1 VWREVETSWLN
12 SYYARLVPHIE
23 HKRLREDF
31 MSLVRATFTA
41 AAALSVLG
49 IQASAQTISN
59 KDLSAEAAVTIATTA
74 MADCKA
80 KGYKVSATVVGRVG
94 EVIAQIRGDGTGPHT
109 MENSFK
115 KAFTARTFRIPSG
128 EMEDRLK
135 KNPQMGAQYLTG
147 FTTARGAL
155 PIKIGDDVIGA
166 AGVSGAPGGEKD
178 EACVQA
184 GLDKVKDQL
193 K

>member
-1 VWREVETSWLN
+1 MPVL
-12 SYYARLVPHIE
+12 SYRCGAIALACA
-23 HKRLREDF
+23 L
-31 MSLVRATFTA
+31 ATP
-41 AAALSVLG
+41 
-49 IQASAQTISN
+49 ASAQLLTR
-59 KDLSAEAAVTIATTA
+59 KDVSAAMALTIAQTA
-74 MADCKA
+74 MAACA
-80 KGYKVSATVVGRVG
+80 ANGYRVSATVVGRNG
-94 EVIAQIRGDGTGPHT
+94 EVLIQIRGDGTGPHT

-128 EMEDRLK
+128 EMEERLK

-155 PIKIGDDVIGA
+155 PIKIGDEVIGA
-166 AGVSGAPGGEKD
+166 AGVSGAPGGDKD

-184 GLDKVKDQL
+184 GLEKISADL

>member
-1 VWREVETSWLN
+1 MSVV
-12 SYYARLVPHIE
+12 SYRCAAIGVGCLLVTPAIGQ
-23 HKRLREDF
+23 
-31 MSLVRATFTA
+31 
-41 AAALSVLG
+41 VL
-49 IQASAQTISN
+49 TH
-59 KDLSAEAAVTIATTA
+59 KDLSAAIAVNIAQTA
-74 MADCKA
+74 MATCTA
-80 KGYKVSATVVGRVG
+80 NGYRVSATVVGRNG
-94 EVIAQIRGDGTGPHT
+94 EVLVQIRGDGTGPHT

-128 EMEDRLK
+128 EMEERLK

-155 PIKIGDDVIGA
+155 PILVGEDVVGA

-178 EACVQA
+178 EACVKA
-184 GLDKVKDQL
+184 AIDKVADQL